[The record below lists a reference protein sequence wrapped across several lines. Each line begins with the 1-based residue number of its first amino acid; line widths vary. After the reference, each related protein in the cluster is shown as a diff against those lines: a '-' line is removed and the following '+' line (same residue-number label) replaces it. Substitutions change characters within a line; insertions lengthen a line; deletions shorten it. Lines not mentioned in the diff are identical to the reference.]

1 MSDADSIQSRA
12 DDVAA
17 DVQPEDLAGARLGLV
32 GIGRELD
39 AAGLAAP
46 AGQHLRLDDDRP
58 TELLRRLPR
67 LLGSGREPTLGHG
80 DPVAR
85 EELLALILVEVQSGR
100 ESILRACCGSFSC
113 SSCSSPAGCGTDA
126 QPEPTAPVRPAE
138 PQTAEL
144 GWREAYPSTGP
155 QLRFHVDRL
164 VVLEDGWSADIAV
177 ENATSI
183 PFGLATLPVDL
194 EFGLM
199 LFATGSLDELESA
212 SRNGTL
218 PSLRR
223 ATAIEP
229 PPPATIAPGATWRA
243 TLSAPGSLVDGSFV
257 RVSFGTFVAQGEP
270 PPGMEPEVVWIT
282 DKAYRL

>member
-1 MSDADSIQSRA
+1 M
-12 DDVAA
+12 
-17 DVQPEDLAGARLGLV
+17 
-32 GIGRELD
+32 
-39 AAGLAAP
+39 
-46 AGQHLRLDDDRP
+46 LRLV
-58 TELLRRLPR
+58 LLLV
-67 LLGSGREPTLGHG
+67 LLVT
-80 DPVAR
+80 
-85 EELLALILVEVQSGR
+85 
-100 ESILRACCGSFSC
+100 
-113 SSCSSPAGCGTDA
+113 AGCGTDA

-229 PPPATIAPGATWRA
+229 SPPATIAPGATWRA